1 MASITG
7 GEMNF
12 FALGFYDQM
21 AATAQGLYGYGYS
34 APFAEF
40 LERPVACEKE
50 DLLRVI
56 LLLNCGALNLLV
68 TRKTCSG

>member
-1 MASITG
+1 MANLAG

-21 AATAQGLYGYGYS
+21 AVTAQGLYGYGYS

-56 LLLNCGALNLLV
+56 F
-68 TRKTCSG
+68 